1 MQRVRLIQ
9 GGKSARPLTTV
20 LTPREREVFEHVL
33 RGETNKD
40 IARKLGR
47 SLKTIELHVSRLL
60 KKAGKPSRIQL
71 FASLLEEGRERK
83 NARPAILR
91 RIK

>member
-1 MQRVRLIQ
+1 MT
-9 GGKSARPLTTV
+9 SAF
-20 LTPREREVFEHVL
+20 TPREREVFGHVL
-33 RGETNKD
+33 RGESNKD

-47 SLKTIELHVSRLL
+47 SLKTVELHVSRVL
-60 KKAGKPSRIQL
+60 KKAGKSSRIQL

-83 NARPAILR
+83 NAGPAILR